1 MSLIRVLFL
10 LVLFVS
16 TLAAQQEETLFSI
29 NGEPVS
35 VSEFKYI
42 YEKNNRDQADY
53 SEKSI
58 EEYLELYINFK
69 LKVHK
74 ARELKY
80 DESDTYQQELAGYRL
95 QLADSYVIDREV
107 ISRMVDEIHQRHQ
120 MDIELNHILLS
131 FDRKGPPAKRIEA
144 YNKAQKVKKELDE
157 GKPFEQ
163 AVVQYSQDRNSAA
176 IGGYI
181 GFINAPL
188 PDGYVALE
196 DAAYALEVGQL
207 SDPIRTDLGYHI
219 IQVVSKRPARGVME
233 GKHLLIRKERNGIK
247 LADAEPRINRIYES
261 IQSGAKTFEEAT
273 IISSEDKDT
282 KGNSGSLG
290 FFGIGQYDKDFEDAA
305 FALQNNGDI
314 SKPVETSIG
323 WHIIKRVSK
332 KDLDSKEVIKNRI
345 KGRPKSGE
353 RFDIVTTE
361 VVNSIKKEASF
372 KEDRKQLDRLKDE
385 LQADFF
391 SYNWKV
397 QKYEEKDLI
406 SFGTDTYQLND
417 FTEFAKKNN
426 KLRMRAKGVKSVS
439 EAVDELYDLFIREK
453 AISFAESR
461 LEERYPEFKNLMRE
475 YREGILLFDL
485 TKDLV
490 WDKAS
495 KDTSEIRAF
504 YNDHKSDY
512 VWEDRADVTH
522 YTISSTDPT
531 LVTKI
536 LNDSR
541 NKTTKELTDLYNTQ
555 KELIFFRQ
563 ETLESSHEE
572 LQGMTLKK
580 NQVSAPKFKKSLKV
594 TTFKKIDNVTPSRQK
609 TLKEARGY
617 IISDYQEL
625 LDQQWISQL
634 NKENNVKINKKVL
647 KKLIQK

>member
-1 MSLIRVLFL
+1 MSLIRL
-10 LVLFVS
+10 LVLLVFLVN
-16 TLAAQQEETLFSI
+16 TLYAQKEETLFSI

-53 SEKSI
+53 SQKSI
-58 EEYLELYINFK
+58 EEYLELYVNFK

-80 DESDTYQQELAGYRL
+80 DQSDSYKQELEGYRL

-120 MDIELNHILLS
+120 MDIELNHILLA
-131 FDRKGPPAKRIEA
+131 FDRKGPPNKRIEA

-176 IGGYI
+176 IGGNI

-196 DAAYALEVGQL
+196 DAAYNLEVGEL

-219 IQVVSKRPARGVME
+219 IQVVSKRPARGEME
-233 GKHLLIRKERNGIK
+233 AKHLLIRKERNGIK

-261 IQSGAKTFEEAT
+261 IKSGTKTFEEAT

-290 FFGIGQYDKDFEDAA
+290 FFGIGQYERDFEDAA
-305 FALQNNGDI
+305 FALQNDGDI
-314 SKPVETSIG
+314 SMPVETSIG

-332 KDLDSKEVIKNRI
+332 KKLDSKEVIKNRI

-353 RFDIVTTE
+353 RFDIVTKE
-361 VVNSIKKEASF
+361 VVASIQKEASF
-372 KEDRKQLDRLKDE
+372 KEDTQLIDGLKEE
-385 LQADFF
+385 LQSDFF

-397 QKYEEKDLI
+397 GQYDEKELL
-406 SFGTDTYQLND
+406 SFGSDSYNLND
-417 FTEFAKKNN
+417 FTDFAKKNN
-426 KLRMRAKGVKSVS
+426 KLRMRAKGIKSVAES
-439 EAVDELYDLFIREK
+439 VDELYELFIREK
-453 AISFAESR
+453 AITFAENR

-495 KDTSEIRAF
+495 KDTAEIRAF

-522 YTISSTDPT
+522 FTINSTDPT
-531 LVTKI
+531 LITKI

-541 NKTTKELTDLYNTQ
+541 NKTTQELTDLYNTQ

-580 NQVSAPKFKKSLKV
+580 GQVSGPRFKKALKV
-594 TTFKKIDNVTPSRQK
+594 TTFKKIDNVIPSRQK

-625 LDQQWISQL
+625 LDEQWIAKL
-634 NKENNVKINKKVL
+634 HKENDVKISKKVL
-647 KKLIQK
+647 KKIIQK